1 MSYSLRAYLISFLIH
16 ATLFLMLSPLLS
28 LQEARKP
35 VEIDLTLQEP
45 EKTTPEVENIREE
58 LKPYKPERVRAEGFH
73 KDPHLWQSR
82 VEGGES
88 KLAHKATTEET
99 LAMGQG
105 EAPIQEG
112 SAGPNEGLGSVEK
125 GNAPIMHPPA
135 LEGQGE
141 ATKILTAK
149 LTSPETQKEQYL
161 KEKLQS
167 ISQIVQR
174 NISYP
179 PLARRMGW
187 EGRVVLAIRIG
198 EDGSLREVRVLESS
212 GYDILDRNAVE
223 TVRRLAGLLPKPP
236 VEVMVKLPVKYGLE

>member
-1 MSYSLRAYLISFLIH
+1 MSYSLRAYLISFLVHI
-16 ATLFLMLSPLLS
+16 ALFLMLSPLLS

-58 LKPYKPERVRAEGFH
+58 LKPYKPERVRAEGSYKNFQ
-73 KDPHLWQSR
+73 LQQR

-135 LEGQGE
+135 FESQGE

-161 KEKLQS
+161 KEKLQL